1 MSRYVKH
8 CMALIKGSSLQLV
21 SAAAADD
28 DNDEEYYDVL
38 LVIIVIH
45 IYSL

>member
-1 MSRYVKH
+1 MSRYVKD

-28 DNDEEYYDVL
+28 DDDEEYYDL
-38 LVIIVIH
+38 LVIILIQ
-45 IYSL
+45 I